1 MPRWKMSDI
10 KSLNIHINEAGVGKV
25 LIPAKKKQITD
36 ADIQKAIS
44 KAQRKVQRGSQGTE
58 NVQGESL

>member
-25 LIPAKKKQITD
+25 LIPAKKKITD

-44 KAQRKVQRGSQGTE
+44 KAQRAKSKLDEKNRS
-58 NVQGESL
+58 